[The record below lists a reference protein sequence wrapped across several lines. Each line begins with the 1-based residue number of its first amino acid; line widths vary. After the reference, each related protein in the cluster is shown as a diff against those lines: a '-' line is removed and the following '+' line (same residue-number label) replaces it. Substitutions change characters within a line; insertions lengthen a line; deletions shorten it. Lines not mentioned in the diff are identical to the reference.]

1 MIKEMLKTEIYQS
14 YEIKLIEQINSVI
27 VSLMAQQKFEQ
38 MAGAMMMAKAIIR
51 FPEMMFNKDEE
62 LKARSAEAM
71 RRFQSNFV
79 RGLGQDD

>member
-14 YEIKLIEQINSVI
+14 YEIRLIEQMNNVI
-27 VSLMAQQKFEQ
+27 VSLMAQGKFEQ
-38 MAGAMMMAKAIIR
+38 MAGAMVMAKAIIR
-51 FPEMMFNKDEE
+51 SPEIMFNKDEE

-71 RRFQSNFV
+71 RRFQGNFI